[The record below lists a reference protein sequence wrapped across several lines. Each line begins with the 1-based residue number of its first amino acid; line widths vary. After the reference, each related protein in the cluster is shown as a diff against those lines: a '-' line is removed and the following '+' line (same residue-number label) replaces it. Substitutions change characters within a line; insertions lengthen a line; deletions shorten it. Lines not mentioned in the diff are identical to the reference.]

1 MRKTADKARDK
12 WPGILAALGMPSEA
26 LNGKHQPCPC
36 TGDGTDRFRFADKGR
51 GAFYCHCVDGQ
62 GDGLELVQCLK
73 SCGFRE
79 AAQMVDEVLGDDIKP
94 TPQTDKPDP
103 RIKLRKVYGMSY
115 PVGLVVRRYLKSR
128 KLAASPVMREISYG
142 ETFGMVC
149 RIYDDQGP
157 LSLHVTYLDRQSNPV
172 EFCGTKKRV
181 LPPLRP
187 MSGNYWIPLADQG
200 RHLYIAEGIETAMSS
215 VPLFGATAVYATVS
229 THGMKTFRLP
239 REFDRV
245 TILADRDE
253 NYAGQAAAY
262 ALAERLS
269 RDTEPNVIVS
279 EGNDFNDDLRA
290 TA

>member
-1 MRKTADKARDK
+1 MRKTADKARGK
-12 WPGILAALGMPSEA
+12 WRGILTALGMPTEA
-26 LNGKHQPCPC
+26 LSGKHQPCPC

-73 SCGFRE
+73 SCGFVE
-79 AAQMVDEVLGDDIKP
+79 AAQMVDEVLGEDIKP
-94 TPQTDKPDP
+94 EPEKAKPDP

-115 PVGLVVRRYLKSR
+115 PAGLVVRRYLKSR
-128 KLAASPVMREISYG
+128 KLAASSVMREICYG

-149 RIYDDQGP
+149 QIHDSEGP
-157 LSLHVTYLDRQSNPV
+157 LSLHVTYLDRQSQPV
-172 EFCGTKKRV
+172 EWYGARKRI

-187 MSGNYWIPLADQG
+187 MAGNYWIPLADQG
-200 RHLYIAEGIETAMSS
+200 RHLYVAEGIETALSA
-215 VPLFGATAVYATVS
+215 VPLFGATAVYSLIS
-229 THGMKTFRLP
+229 THGMETFRLP
-239 REFDRV
+239 RSFDRV
-245 TILADRDE
+245 TILADRDG

-262 ALAERLS
+262 ALAKRLS
-269 RDTEPNVIVS
+269 KDTEVHVIVS